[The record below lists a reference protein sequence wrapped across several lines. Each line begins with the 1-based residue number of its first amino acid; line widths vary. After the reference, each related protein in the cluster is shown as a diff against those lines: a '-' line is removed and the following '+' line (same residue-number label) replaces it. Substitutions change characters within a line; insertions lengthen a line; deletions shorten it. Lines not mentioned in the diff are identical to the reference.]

1 MYIIVEGQMKKETRK
16 VNDQEGGGTIGD
28 RTDWSPLTAHPS
40 PSLSILE
47 DPPKGGGEQ
56 NKTNDGENPTWKEQW
71 MGEWMRIDPT
81 N

>member
-1 MYIIVEGQMKKETRK
+1 MTKKAGERS
-16 VNDQEGGGTIGD
+16 VIE
-28 RTDWSPLTAHPS
+28 RTDRR
-40 PSLSILE
+40 SLRTHRRPFRFSKIHQR
-47 DPPKGGGEQ
+47 GGGEQ